1 MICNVNINEPSYIQ
15 EIFIFLTTIIIS
27 YYSLLQKMKEV
38 ENLNIS
44 DNNILKKVII
54 WVRLNFIL
62 FNLVQ
67 IY

>member
-1 MICNVNINEPSYIQ
+1 MICNVNINELSYIQ

>member
-1 MICNVNINEPSYIQ
+1 MICNVNINELSYIQ

-44 DNNILKKVII
+44 DNNIFKKVII

>member
-44 DNNILKKVII
+44 DNNIFKKVII